1 MNMPNPPDSGLDA
14 QALARLREL
23 DPDGRLGVVNR
34 VLAAF
39 ETSVQRMVTQLE
51 AQREAG
57 DAKVVANVAH
67 TLKSSSASVGA
78 LSLSRACADVEAKL
92 RKGDTSAMH
101 LDISR
106 LISEGQAAL
115 LAVGAI
121 LRA

>member
-1 MNMPNPPDSGLDA
+1 MNNANLHDGGLDA

-23 DPDGRLGVVNR
+23 DPDGRLGVVSR
-34 VLAAF
+34 VLTAF
-39 ETSVQRMVTQLE
+39 EKSVQRMVTQLE
-51 AQREAG
+51 AQRETG
-57 DAKVVANVAH
+57 DVQVVAGLAH

-92 RKGDTSAMH
+92 RKGDTSALH

>member
-39 ETSVQRMVTQLE
+39 ETSVRRMVAQLE
-51 AQREAG
+51 AQRETG

-78 LSLSRACADVEAKL
+78 LSLSKACADVETKL
-92 RKGDTSAMH
+92 RKGDTSGMH

>member
-1 MNMPNPPDSGLDA
+1 MNDAQAPDSGLDA

-23 DPDGRLGVVNR
+23 DPDGRLGVLNR

-39 ETSVQRMVTQLE
+39 ETSVQRMVLQLE
-51 AQREAG
+51 GQLQATDPQ
-57 DAKVVANVAH
+57 VVTGVAH

-78 LSLSRACADVEAKL
+78 LSLSRACAEVEAKL
-92 RKGDTSAMH
+92 RKGDTAGMQ

-106 LISEGQAAL
+106 LIAEGRAAL
-115 LAVGAI
+115 HAVGAI

>member
-57 DAKVVANVAH
+57 DVKVVANVAH

>member
-1 MNMPNPPDSGLDA
+1 MNDENPPDSGLDA

-39 ETSVQRMVTQLE
+39 EKSVQRMLVQLE
-51 AQREAG
+51 AQR
-57 DAKVVANVAH
+57 DAPDAQAVASLAH

-78 LSLSRACADVEAKL
+78 LGLSRVCAEVEARL

-101 LDISR
+101 LDMAR
-106 LISEGQAAL
+106 LIAEGQAAL

>member
-1 MNMPNPPDSGLDA
+1 MNDANPPPGGLDA

-23 DPDGRLGVVNR
+23 DPEGRLGVMSR

-39 ETSVQRMVTQLE
+39 EKSVQRMVTQLE
-51 AQREAG
+51 AQQGAA
-57 DAKVVANVAH
+57 DAQLVANLAH

-78 LSLSRACADVEAKL
+78 LSLSRACADVESKI

-101 LDISR
+101 LDIPR
-106 LISEGQAAL
+106 LIAEGQAAL

-121 LRA
+121 LRP

>member
-1 MNMPNPPDSGLDA
+1 MNNANPDNPGLDA

-23 DPDGRLGVVNR
+23 DPEGRLGVLSR
-34 VLAAF
+34 VLTAF
-39 ETSVQRMVTQLE
+39 ENSVQRMVTQLE
-51 AQREAG
+51 AQPNTG
-57 DAKVVANVAH
+57 DAQLVAGLAH

-78 LSLSRACADVEAKL
+78 LSLSLACADVEAKL

-106 LISEGQAAL
+106 LISEGRAAL